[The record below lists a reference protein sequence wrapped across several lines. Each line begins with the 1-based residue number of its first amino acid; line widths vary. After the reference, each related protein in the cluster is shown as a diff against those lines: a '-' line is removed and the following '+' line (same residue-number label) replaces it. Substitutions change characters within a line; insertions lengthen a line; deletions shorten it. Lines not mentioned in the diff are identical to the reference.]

1 MKRDFIFAFI
11 EKRFL
16 DFINY
21 FLGCLLK
28 INFWIFMK
36 NNFLD
41 FFIKTISELY
51 IKNKFLGLLLKKGF
65 VDFL

>member
-21 FLGCLLK
+21 FLGSLLK

-51 IKNKFLGLLLKKGF
+51 IKKKF
-65 VDFL
+65 

>member
-1 MKRDFIFAFI
+1 
-11 EKRFL
+11 
-16 DFINY
+16 
-21 FLGCLLK
+21 
-28 INFWIFMK
+28 MK

>member
-21 FLGCLLK
+21 FLGSLLK